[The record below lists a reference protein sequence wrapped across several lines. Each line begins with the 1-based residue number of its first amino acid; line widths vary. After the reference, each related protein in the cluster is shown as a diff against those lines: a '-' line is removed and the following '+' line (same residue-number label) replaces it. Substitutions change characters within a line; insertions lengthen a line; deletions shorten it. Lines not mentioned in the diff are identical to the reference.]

1 VDADEFVGVALGPR
15 RLSDRV
21 DAAARLRV
29 PERVRALVDEEVGEV
44 VELRHQLLD
53 LHRDYAMRP

>member
-1 VDADEFVGVALGPR
+1 VEADEVVGVALGPR
-15 RLSDRV
+15 RQSDGV

-29 PERVRALVDEEVGEV
+29 PEGVRALVDEEVGEV

-53 LHRDYAMRP
+53 LLRDYALSY

>member
-1 VDADEFVGVALGPR
+1 MDADEFVGVALGPR
-15 RLSDRV
+15 RQSDGV
-21 DAAARLRV
+21 DAPPRLRL
-29 PERVRALVDEEVGEV
+29 PEGVRALVDEEVGEV